1 MAGADL
7 LMAPRTLPPVDS
19 LRLVDGRRLTF
30 LQSGPPEGEPVVYCH
45 GAIGTPLR
53 AGVDLEAM
61 AYRLG
66 IRHIAV
72 NRPGFGGSDLVRGRR
87 VLDFAADLEQLAD
100 ALVLPR
106 LRLVGVSAGGPYALA
121 AARRLGDR
129 ITRVAVCSSL
139 APLGVHHRTS
149 GMSRWMRLAL
159 SALSAAPGPCTA
171 AGDALVPVLRRHPG
185 LLHRVI
191 AAHAAPAERGRLA
204 DPGER
209 AAAAGSFV
217 EATAHGVAGM
227 IEDYLTCARGWGF
240 QPGDLDAEVHVWH
253 GGLDPLV
260 PVEHALQLAVALP
273 RCRVFVDP
281 DEGHHFFR
289 RRLEEILGVLVD
301 RPRAGTP
308 TGGRPIGE
316 AETG

>member
-1 MAGADL
+1 
-7 LMAPRTLPPVDS
+7 MAPQTLTPVDS
-19 LRLVDGRRLTF
+19 LRLADGRRLTF
-30 LQSGPPEGEPVVYCH
+30 LQAGPPDGEPVVYCH

-53 AGVDLEAM
+53 AGVDLEAI
-61 AYRLG
+61 AHRLG

-87 VLDFAADLEQLAD
+87 VLDFAADIEQLAD
-100 ALVLPR
+100 ALGLPR

-139 APLGVHHRTS
+139 APLGAPHHTP
-149 GMSRWMRLAL
+149 GMSRRMRLAL

-171 AGDALVPVLRRHPG
+171 AGDAIVPVLRRHPG
-185 LLHRVI
+185 LLHRII
-191 AAHAAPAERGRLA
+191 AAHAAPAERSRLA

-209 AAAAGSFV
+209 AAAAGSFL

-227 IEDYLTCARGWGF
+227 IEDYLTYARGWGF
-240 QPGDLDAEVHVWH
+240 EPGELDAEIHVWH

-301 RPRAGTP
+301 RPRSGAKAGA
-308 TGGRPIGE
+308 GEDSIGE
-316 AETG
+316 NG